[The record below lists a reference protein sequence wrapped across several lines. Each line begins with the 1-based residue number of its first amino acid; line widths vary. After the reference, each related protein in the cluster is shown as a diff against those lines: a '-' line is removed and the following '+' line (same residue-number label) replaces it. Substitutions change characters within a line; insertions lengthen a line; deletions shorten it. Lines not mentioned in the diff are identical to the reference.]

1 MVKKNRTLEGR
12 RELWA
17 LSMNTTTNRTESRK
31 DILFSKLGIV
41 EDRQKVL
48 IVNLIKTIDTA
59 ITENVLTGIIDGDGS
74 FYISV
79 GKKGKIQTGFSI
91 VADSSS
97 RALLEGIQKKF
108 NGIGSIKNRI
118 KKWICINSKWNKSNK
133 WYSNP
138 IYG

>member
-1 MVKKNRTLEGR
+1 
-12 RELWA
+12 
-17 LSMNTTTNRTESRK
+17 MNTTTNRTESRK

-108 NGIGSIKNRI
+108 NGKIKNRI
-118 KKWICINSKWNKSNK
+118 KK
-133 WYSNP
+133 
-138 IYG
+138 

>member
-108 NGIGSIKNRI
+108 NGKIKNRI